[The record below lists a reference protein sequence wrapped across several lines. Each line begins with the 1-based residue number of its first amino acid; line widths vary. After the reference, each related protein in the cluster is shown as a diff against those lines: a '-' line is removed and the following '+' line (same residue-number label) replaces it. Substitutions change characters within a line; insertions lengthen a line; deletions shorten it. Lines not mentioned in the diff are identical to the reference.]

1 MLYYFFCFRHHSVL
15 SEGLEN
21 LSPREDLEIFTE
33 WHRRGFHEHST
44 QVQCVSLIFSYF
56 YTVSFVL
63 VFDCTPSEDVDN
75 LSPREDLEIFTGW
88 HRRRTHE
95 DFTQVE
101 CSIFHIFEMLYY
113 FFCFRHHSVLS
124 EGLENLSPREDLE
137 IFTEWHRRGFHE
149 HSTQVQCVSLIFS
162 YFYTVSFVLVFD
174 CTPSEDVDNLSPR
187 WDLEIFTGWHRRRTY
202 EDFTQVECSIF
213 HIFEMLYYFFCFR
226 HHSVLSEGLE
236 NLSPREDLEIFSG
249 WHRRSTHDDFTQVE
263 CSIFHIFE
271 MLYYFFCFR
280 HHSVLSEGLENLSPR
295 EDLEIFSGWHRR
307 STHDDFTQVECSIF
321 HIFEMLYYFFCFRHH
336 SVLSEGL
343 ENLSPREDLEIFTE
357 WHRRGFHEH
366 STLVQCV
373 SLIPQGKGLRNF
385 CAFRGL

>member
-88 HRRRTHE
+88 HRR
-95 DFTQVE
+95 
-101 CSIFHIFEMLYY
+101 
-113 FFCFRHHSVLS
+113 
-124 EGLENLSPREDLE
+124 
-137 IFTEWHRRGFHE
+137 GFHE
-149 HSTQVQCVSLIFS
+149 HSTQVQC
-162 YFYTVSFVLVFD
+162 
-174 CTPSEDVDNLSPR
+174 
-187 WDLEIFTGWHRRRTY
+187 
-202 EDFTQVECSIF
+202 
-213 HIFEMLYYFFCFR
+213 
-226 HHSVLSEGLE
+226 SV
-236 NLSPREDLEIFSG
+236 
-249 WHRRSTHDDFTQVE
+249 
-263 CSIFHIFE
+263 FHIFE

-366 STLVQCV
+366 STQT
-373 SLIPQGKGLRNF
+373 SF
-385 CAFRGL
+385 CAFGGP